1 MSRRQ
6 RNGVVFFSTTYN
18 DLPGYARAIAAASSP
33 VAQCRVN
40 PNMEAA
46 LVNGHQEF
54 EG

>member
-18 DLPGYARAIAAASSP
+18 DLPGYARAIATASSP

-46 LVNGHQEF
+46 LANGHQEF

>member
-18 DLPGYARAIAAASSP
+18 DLPGYARAIATASSP
-33 VAQCRVN
+33 VRVN

-46 LVNGHQEF
+46 LANGHQEF